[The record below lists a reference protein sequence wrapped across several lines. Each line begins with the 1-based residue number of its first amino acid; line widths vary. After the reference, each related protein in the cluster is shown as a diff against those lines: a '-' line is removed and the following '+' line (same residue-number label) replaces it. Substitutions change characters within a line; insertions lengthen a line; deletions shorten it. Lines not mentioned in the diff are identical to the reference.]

1 MKNLL
6 IMHNVQ
12 TIIGGVALAL
22 TISGCNGLKSS
33 EEVINVQDQV
43 EPIAYI
49 HNSIISNLLGAET
62 KSSSENLRTD
72 DHARLISIMA
82 CDAAAEIGINVTPET
97 IFEFVQNEQVK
108 FFNIYDK
115 EGTMTPLHYID
126 NLPYEETVKS
136 VIRQCYIN
144 DVNNNGTSLENYLY
158 ELSRQETKSNYN
170 ATPYRYTDMLHFY
183 RSDCMI
189 WDKYYATKGG
199 DGRHVAAVATD
210 VIVGVALSGVTGFWG
225 AVAAAAVSALA
236 SEAMENGEMDP
247 DSGTD

>member
-1 MKNLL
+1 MKKSI
-6 IMHNVQ
+6 IMRNVHVF
-12 TIIGGVALAL
+12 IGGFALAL
-22 TISGCNGLKSS
+22 ALAGCNGLNSTK
-33 EEVINVQDQV
+33 EVKNAPNQV

-49 HNSIISNLLGAET
+49 HNSIISDLLGSET
-62 KSSSENLRTD
+62 KSSSENLRTE
-72 DHARLISIMA
+72 DHARLISRMA
-82 CDAAAEIGINVTPET
+82 CDAASEIGISVTPET
-97 IFEFVQNEQVK
+97 IFEFVRTEQIK
-108 FFNIYDK
+108 FFNVYDK
-115 EGTMTPLHYID
+115 EGAMTPLHYID

-170 ATPYRYTDMLHFY
+170 STPYRYTDMLHFY
-183 RSDCMI
+183 RSDRMI